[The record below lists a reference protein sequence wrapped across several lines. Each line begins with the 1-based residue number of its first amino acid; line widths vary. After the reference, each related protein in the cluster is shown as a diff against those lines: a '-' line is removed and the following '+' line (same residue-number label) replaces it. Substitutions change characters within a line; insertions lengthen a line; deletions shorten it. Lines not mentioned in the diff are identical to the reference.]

1 MAEEKKTTISGMEV
15 DQYAEFAEATLL
27 GPTKIKNLEN
37 RLKKEEKKLEKLVR
51 ESKNVFYGEEVDN
64 TAILAQEKV
73 IQELKD
79 QITKVNQDLQTTIN
93 SAKKTE
99 RINEAEQRLQIVQDE
114 LSALL
119 KSAKAK
125 EEIIVPFGTGG
136 PVVKRKV
143 TADIIEEARD
153 KVSNAKL
160 NLRAA
165 QQGKTVEEIK
175 QEVADQQAQRGSAGS
190 ETADIGTITGAPR
203 KLNIPLGDGEVNLGT
218 TASDIPLALQ
228 ERFGTVPTKENI
240 RTTDYAEGL
249 FYSNSSA
256 GRQIRNQLRSI
267 LESFGVTDV
276 SEAKLESYWKE
287 AVTATSAAN
296 QADNPNQSVWDTLRS
311 SLSAASDAG
320 ELGDGAGTGPSAEA
334 IKAKKESVRLLATQ
348 LGVTLTDNQI
358 NDLAYRFANGEL
370 DSTTINFRI
379 AKIGEIDFAAGEA
392 ANTINDLKTKA
403 AEYGIL
409 YSPDWYTKSTRKVLT
424 GEIDQDTIDQQIRDL
439 AKSQFPTLSAQI
451 DEGYTVKQIASPYIQ
466 SMAAILE
473 IDPTTIGLQDL
484 SIKQALTGV
493 DMDGKPTTKPL
504 WLFEQDLR
512 KDPRWNYT
520 KNAQEATMG
529 VARRVLQDF
538 GLAY

>member
-1 MAEEKKTTISGMEV
+1 MATEEQTNTEELVVSRAGIV
-15 DQYAEFAEATLL
+15 PDAELQR
-27 GPTKIKNLEN
+27 LE
-37 RLKKEEKKLEKLVR
+37 RRIAKEERKLRKLES
-51 ESKNVFYGEEVDN
+51 ESKDVFYGEEIDTSAV
-64 TAILAQEKV
+64 EKQQAL
-73 IQELKD
+73 IDELKLQRD
-79 QITKVNQDLQTTIN
+79 NIVEQRATQFVTFDKTSALEKANQDLIN
-93 SAKKTE
+93 AT
-99 RINEAEQRLQIVQDE
+99 NEVEE
-114 LSALL
+114 L
-119 KSAKAK
+119 KAKAQAR
-125 EEIIVPFGTGG
+125 EEIPVSGG
-136 PVVKRKV
+136 KGFVTKQKV
-143 TADIIEEARD
+143 TAEVVAQAEKKLEEAKAR
-153 KVSNAKL
+153 VE
-160 NLRAA
+160 
-165 QQGKTVEEIK
+165 QIETGKTAEELAEEASDVK
-175 QEVADQQAQRGSAGS
+175 ALRGSAG
-190 ETADIGTITGAPR
+190 TQAAD
-203 KLNIPLGDGEVNLGT
+203 
-218 TASDIPLALQ
+218 
-228 ERFGTVPTKENI
+228 FGTVSGAERQDTTPLMDGMVNIGTVNAPTRVNLPGGGAFRSFQQ
-240 RTTDYAEGL
+240 RTEPQTLEFAQGL
-249 FYSNSSA
+249 FYSTSKA
-256 GRQIRNQLRSI
+256 GNDLRNKIRETLTASGI
-267 LESFGVTDV
+267 TDV
-276 SEAKLESYWKE
+276 SDSKLESYWKE
-287 AVTATSAAN
+287 ALTATAAAN
-296 QADNPNQSVWDTLRS
+296 QADNPNQTVWDTLAIIGKS
-311 SLSAASDAG
+311 GSADSAG
-320 ELGDGAGTGPSAEA
+320 AATGPSAEA

-370 DSTTINFRI
+370 DSATINFRI

-409 YSPDWYTKSTRKVLT
+409 YSPDWYTQSTRKVLT

-484 SIKQALTGV
+484 SIKQALTGI

>member
-1 MAEEKKTTISGMEV
+1 MATEEQTNTEELVVSRAGIV
-15 DQYAEFAEATLL
+15 PDAELQR
-27 GPTKIKNLEN
+27 LE
-37 RLKKEEKKLEKLVR
+37 RRIAKEERKLRKLER
-51 ESKNVFYGEEVDN
+51 ESQNVFYGEEVDT
-64 TAILAQEKV
+64 TAVDEQSAL
-73 IQELKD
+73 IQTLKD
-79 QITKVNQDLQTTIN
+79 QRDILIEQRSTQFVTYDKASALERANQDVIN
-93 SAKKTE
+93 AA
-99 RINEAEQRLQIVQDE
+99 NEVVK
-114 LSALL
+114 L
-119 KSAKAK
+119 KAKAQAR
-125 EEIIVPFGTGG
+125 EEIPVSGG
-136 PVVKRKV
+136 KGFVTKQKV
-143 TADIIEEARD
+143 TAEVVAQAEKKLEEAKARVEQI
-153 KVSNAKL
+153 KT
-160 NLRAA
+160 
-165 QQGKTVEEIK
+165 GKTAEELAEEAS
-175 QEVADQQAQRGSAGS
+175 QGVVLRGSAG
-190 ETADIGTITGAPR
+190 TQAADFGAPSGAERQDTTPLMDGMVNIGTINAPTRVDLPGGGALR
-203 KLNIPLGDGEVNLGT
+203 SFQK
-218 TASDIPLALQ
+218 
-228 ERFGTVPTKENI
+228 
-240 RTTDYAEGL
+240 RTEPQTIEFAQGL
-249 FYSNSSA
+249 FYSTSQA
-256 GRQIRNQLRSI
+256 GTDLKNKIRETLAASGI
-267 LESFGVTDV
+267 TDV
-276 SEAKLESYWKE
+276 SDSKLESYWKE
-287 AVTATSAAN
+287 ALTATAAAN
-296 QADNPNQSVWDTLRS
+296 QADNPNQTVWDTLAIIGKS
-311 SLSAASDAG
+311 GSG
-320 ELGDGAGTGPSAEA
+320 ESGTTGPSAEA